1 MAFSKGLSDRPDGA
15 LLYRPHQS
23 PREDAP
29 YPTSATTF
37 PSPLSPLR
45 NLSLAATAAE
55 GRGSLQRRFTTN
67 ALPTLSPIAQQRRQA
82 ADPAMTA
89 FNKIT
94 PTERKTRQYEEL
106 LAQQRRIQAQMAMI
120 DPETR
125 REVDEQQKLE
135 QDITMFTTGHLSEPT
150 TPPDYYSSVNR
161 VHSARLSTASMAS
174 PPGFPTRPSRSGSQ
188 LTSPHAAFS
197 RPVTSHTHTSSIP
210 SRSVPASRRGSDED
224 EEENAYSFADINH
237 RAAANLNRNSMPVK
251 MAELSS
257 LLGSVNTT
265 GFLFGDEDDHKST
278 RVQNQAA
285 SPDANNYLQ
294 LQTSND
300 KFPILVRRDGEG
312 MQLSASSAAMEL
324 AQAQQN
330 GSDNQLL
337 TDRTNASRTNR
348 QSLPPSAM
356 RQTGYGEAA
365 MSPLNGILT
374 ELNTAKNTAANRR
387 SVEVKFSGLATSK
400 RPGLLAS
407 PKGIGSNGVPKLQGS
422 YSTNDIPTL
431 KSTNAGNFSDISG
444 AVQSPRP
451 EFISPARQT
460 SVLGNGHQ
468 NGFHTPSRQ
477 EQNKPEEHSSA
488 ASQRSGLQASAA
500 PFGPSV
506 ASPSF
511 EPARAFNAIT
521 NGNSNGN
528 GHSSPLSMQSYGN
541 GAYYGGYGMQML
553 GNGFNQM
560 YVGNQGGGQ
569 WASPPGPMPGFQH
582 GFGGGYS
589 QQLSQ
594 QSPARYNDSQARVM
608 QQRRSQNGED
618 NSRYLNVDL
627 QDVVGEI
634 YGLCKDQHG
643 CRYLQKKLEEGNAEN
658 IRLIFEETN
667 PHMIELMTDPFGN
680 YLCQKLLEYA
690 NDDQRTVLI
699 RAAAPSMVKIALN
712 QHGTRALQ
720 KMIEFI
726 STPEQIEIIT
736 EALRYEVVPL
746 IQDLNGNHVI
756 QKCLNHLSP
765 EDAQFIFDAVGT
777 SCVIVGTHR
786 HGCCVLQRCIDHA
799 SGNQKGQ
806 LVQYITMNAFTLVQD
821 PFGNYVVQYILDLG
835 EPAFSEPLAES
846 FLGNVAILSRQ
857 KFSSNVIEKSIRT
870 GNENTRRALINEIMN
885 PVDLEKLLRDSYAN
899 YVVQTAMDYADPE
912 TKARLIDNIRPIL
925 HSIRHTP
932 YGRRIAGKIQDYDQ
946 HLNGLPGAI
955 SPPST
960 MTPGQIG
967 STPFRTSR
975 SNTVSSYTSNSP
987 VGNSVGNY
995 GASSMGSPTS
1005 HHRHHGSINNMLAQP
1020 GQQQSN
1026 GFGQG
1031 YQQFGHASRA
1041 SRSSNMG
1048 NY

>member
-1 MAFSKGLSDRPDGA
+1 MAFSKGLSDRPDSG
-15 LLYRPHQS
+15 LLYRPQLS

-94 PTERKTRQYEEL
+94 PSERKARQYEEL

-125 REVDEQQKLE
+125 REVDEHQRLE
-135 QDITMFTTGHLSEPT
+135 QDISMFTSGHLSEPT
-150 TPPDYYSSVNR
+150 TPPEYYSSVNR
-161 VHSARLSTASMAS
+161 VHSARLSTASLAS
-174 PPGFPTRPSRSGSQ
+174 PPGFPTRPSRPGSQ
-188 LTSPHAAFS
+188 LASPQTTFS
-197 RPVTSHTHTSSIP
+197 RPVTSHVHSTSIP

-224 EEENAYSFADINH
+224 DEDTSFSFADMNH

-251 MAELSS
+251 MAELSTH
-257 LLGSVNTT
+257 LGSVNTT
-265 GFLFGDEDDHKST
+265 GFLFGDEDDLKST
-278 RVQNQAA
+278 RVQNSAA
-285 SPDANNYLQ
+285 SPDAKHFLQ
-294 LQTSND
+294 YQASDD

-312 MQLSASSAAMEL
+312 MQLSASAAAVEM
-324 AQAQQN
+324 AKTQQN
-330 GSDNQLL
+330 GTDNQ
-337 TDRTNASRTNR
+337 DRATTTRTNR

-356 RQTGYGEAA
+356 RQSGYGDAGK
-365 MSPLNGILT
+365 SPLNGILT

-387 SVEVKFSGLATSK
+387 SMEVKFSSLATPK

-407 PKGIGSNGVPKLQGS
+407 PNGVGSNGLPKLQGS

-431 KSTNAGNFSDISG
+431 KTTNAANFSDKAG

-451 EFISPARQT
+451 EFVSPTRQPN
-460 SVLGNGHQ
+460 VLSNGHQ

-477 EQNKPEEHSSA
+477 AQEQPQSEDLSSA
-488 ASQRSGLQASAA
+488 TSQRSSLQASAA

-506 ASPSF
+506 TSPSF
-511 EPARAFNAIT
+511 EPARAIN
-521 NGNSNGN
+521 NNSNGMVN
-528 GHSSPLSMQSYGN
+528 GHINPPSMQTYSN
-541 GAYYGGYGMQML
+541 GAYYGGYGMHML

-560 YVGNQGGGQ
+560 YLGNQGGGQ
-569 WASPPGPMPGFQH
+569 WGHMPGFQH
-582 GFGGGYS
+582 GFGGGYP

-594 QSPARYNDSQARVM
+594 QSSARYNDSQPRVM
-608 QQRRSQNGED
+608 QQPRRGQTGDD
-618 NSRYLNVDL
+618 NSRYSNVKL
-627 QDVVGEI
+627 QDLVGEI

-643 CRYLQKKLEEGNAEN
+643 CRYLQKKLEEGDDEN

-726 STPEQIEIIT
+726 STPEQIQIIT

-799 SGNQKGQ
+799 SGHQKAA
-806 LVQYITMNAFTLVQD
+806 LVQHITMNAFTLVQD

-835 EPAFSEPLAES
+835 EPAFSQPLAQS
-846 FLGNVAILSRQ
+846 FLGNVAALSKQ

-870 GNENTRRALINEIMN
+870 GDETTRRALIDEIMD
-885 PVDLEKLLRDSYAN
+885 PTDLEKLLRDSYAN

-925 HSIRHTP
+925 QSIRHTP
-932 YGRRIAGKIQDYDQ
+932 YGRRISGKIQDYDN
-946 HLNGLPGAI
+946 HLNGMPGSM
-955 SPPST
+955 SPPSVLS
-960 MTPGQIG
+960 PGQL
-967 STPFRTSR
+967 STTPFRTSR
-975 SNTVSSYTSNSP
+975 SNTVTSYTSTGSP
-987 VGNSVGNY
+987 LGHQVGNY
-995 GASSMGSPTS
+995 GAASMGSPTA
-1005 HHRHHGSINNMLAQP
+1005 HNRHHGSINTMLAQAP
-1020 GQQQSN
+1020 QQQPNGN
-1026 GFGQG
+1026 GFGQVF
-1031 YQQFGHASRA
+1031 QQFGHASRG
-1041 SRSSNMG
+1041 SHSSNMG
-1048 NY
+1048 HY